1 MAKTSR
7 EKNKTNTEAQTPSL
21 MSGADILIQSL
32 VHAGV
37 DTIWAYPGGTSIPL
51 HQAMTRFRDKVRVIL
66 PRQEQG
72 GGFAAQGYARST
84 GKLGVCMT
92 TSGPGAANLITAI
105 ADAKLD
111 SIPILAITGQV
122 GTPAIGSDAFQET
135 PIVELCRS
143 ITKHHYL
150 VTDVES
156 VARIVR
162 EAIHVATTGR
172 PGPVLID
179 MPRNIQV
186 AQCIPDFN
194 AEMDLPGYPDPK
206 AIPKP
211 SESVLEEIA
220 DAIRKAKCPV
230 LYVGGGIISSE
241 SSAELRKFAE
251 MTQIPVTTTMM
262 ALSAFPRDHEL
273 CVGMPG
279 MHGTAYANHAIH
291 DCDLLLAFGVR
302 FDDRVTGKVSEFAK
316 HATIVHVDIDQSEIN
331 KVKTANI
338 AVVADVKTVLQGLIK
353 LSVAPCEADIRQW
366 HRKIEQWKKDMPMD
380 YGLDSPFITP
390 QYAITE
396 LWKATK
402 DRDTIITTGVGQHQM
417 WTTQFYRF
425 TKPRTWISSAGL
437 GTMGFGLPSAMGAK
451 IAHPDKLVVVVDG
464 DGSFQMNI
472 QELATCH
479 CEKIPLKVLMLN
491 NQHLGMVMQWEDR
504 FFKSNRA
511 NTYLGPIDHPETLGK
526 GDGFGPATRYPDY
539 VTIAKGYG
547 WGALHVSEKSALPGA
562 IKQMI
567 DAPGSFLL
575 DVVVPYQEH
584 VLPMIPAGMTLQD
597 MIRR

>member
-1 MAKTSR
+1 MPKPS
-7 EKNKTNTEAQTPSL
+7 TPSPVVQ
-21 MSGADILIQSL
+21 MCGADILIQSL

-37 DTIWAYPGGTSIPL
+37 DTIFAYPGGFSIPL
-51 HQAMTRFRDKVRVIL
+51 HQSMTRFRDKIRVIL

-84 GKLGVCMT
+84 GKIGVCMT
-92 TSGPGAANLITAI
+92 TSGPGATNLVTTI

-111 SIPILAITGQV
+111 SVPMLAITGQV
-122 GTPAIGSDAFQET
+122 GTAAIGSDAFQET
-135 PIVELCRS
+135 PMIEICRG

-150 VTDVES
+150 ITDVED

-162 EAIHVATTGR
+162 EAIHIATTGR

-186 AQCIPDFN
+186 AQCIPQFN
-194 AEMDLPGYPDPK
+194 ADMNLPGYPDPNTMPEPTD
-206 AIPKP
+206 A
-211 SESVLEEIA
+211 EL
-220 DAIRKAKCPV
+220 DAIAEAIKKAKCPV
-230 LYVGGGIISSE
+230 LYVGGGIIASE
-241 SSAELRKFAE
+241 SSDELRTLAE
-251 MTQIPVTTTMM
+251 RTQIPVTTTMM
-262 ALSAFPRDHEL
+262 ALSAFPREHPL
-273 CVGMPG
+273 ALGMPG

-302 FDDRVTGKVSEFAK
+302 FDDRVTGNVSEFAK

-331 KVKTANI
+331 KVKRADI
-338 AVVADVKTVLQGLIK
+338 AVVGNVKTVIQKLIK
-353 LSVAPCEADIRQW
+353 KLDASLAKSMSPW
-366 HRKIEQWKKDMPMD
+366 HQKIEQWKKDMPMD
-380 YGLDSPFITP
+380 YGLDSPIITP

-402 DRDTIITTGVGQHQM
+402 DRDVIITTGVGQHQM

-425 TKPRTWISSAGL
+425 SKPRTWISSGGF

-451 IAHPDKLVVVVDG
+451 IAHPDKLVIVIDG

-472 QELATCH
+472 QEMATCH
-479 CEKIPLKVLMLN
+479 CEKIPIKVLMLN

-504 FFKSNRA
+504 FFQSNRA
-511 NTYLGPIDHPETLGK
+511 QTYLGPIDHPETLGK
-526 GDGFGPATRYPDY
+526 GTGIGPETRYPDY

-547 WGALHVSEKSALPGA
+547 WGALHVSDKSDLSGA
-562 IKQMI
+562 IEQMLSS
-567 DAPGSFLL
+567 PGSFLL

-584 VLPMIPAGMTLQD
+584 VLPMIPAGATLQD
-597 MIRR
+597 MIRK